1 MRTILWRLP
10 FAILAAVI
18 GGLLITR
25 VALTMHHAQ
34 NPVYNLPPVAV
45 TTVIW
50 AAAFG
55 LLAAI
60 VLPLV
65 PRPRVAVLG
74 GAAAFLLVL
83 GVAAIL
89 SVGVLFL
96 LAGVGLC
103 LLLVR
108 VSQGARP
115 AQMIPSILSGAVLS
129 LAVGLVLLVSSQ
141 LRMVTCLSAGGSG
154 VTSRYWWGGGSSS
167 ETSKMWTTPNG
178 TGGGKFTAGNHTYS
192 YRCQGGRLVEFRQ
205 SK

>member
-10 FAILAAVI
+10 FAILAAAI
-18 GGLLITR
+18 GGLLVTR
-25 VALTMHHAQ
+25 VTLTMHHAQ

-45 TTVIW
+45 TTVLW

-65 PRPRVAVLG
+65 PRPRVAILG

-89 SVGVLFL
+89 SVGFLFF
-96 LAGVGLC
+96 LAGIALC

-115 AQMIPSILSGAVLS
+115 AQMIPSILSGGVLS
-129 LAVGLVLLVSSQ
+129 LAVGVVLLVSSQ
-141 LRMVTCLSAGGSG
+141 PRMVTCLSAGGSG
-154 VTSRYWWGGGSSS
+154 VTSRYWWGGGTSS
-167 ETSKMWTTPNG
+167 ETSRMWTDPSG
-178 TGGGKFTAGNHTYS
+178 AGGGRFTAGGHTYS
-192 YRCQGGRLVEFRQ
+192 YRCQGGRLVAFHQ
-205 SK
+205 SS